1 MAKKSKYDDYVKPF
15 LNDIADWTTVL
26 NEKEIAQKLGITPQ
40 SFVKYKREHKELK
53 DALVDGKKRLV
64 MEIKK
69 KMKQSA
75 LGYYYTETKTIV
87 KKEHGEIVSET
98 TETYNR
104 YAKPELGAAHLLL
117 KNNDDTWRNDD
128 ADTMEMKRRQIE
140 IQQQKADNA
149 V

>member
-1 MAKKSKYDDYVKPF
+1 MAGKSKYESYVKPF
-15 LNDIADWTTVL
+15 LDEISEWTIIMS
-26 NEKEIAQKLGITPQ
+26 EKEIAKKLGISVNTF
-40 SFVKYKREHKELK
+40 STYKQQHEELRH
-53 DALVDGKKRLV
+53 ALVDGKKRLV

-87 KKEHGEIVSET
+87 KKEHGQTVSET

-149 V
+149 I